1 MIGPRVKISSQKTL
15 AKGPSASLTKTDQI
29 NALTIE
35 SSVLAV
41 QFIANADARLT
52 FTRRGLRLLFRANT
66 SIAYVAI

>member
-1 MIGPRVKISSQKTL
+1 M
-15 AKGPSASLTKTDQI
+15 KTDRI

-35 SSVLAV
+35 SSALAV

-52 FTRRGLRLLFRANT
+52 FTRRGLRLLFHANA